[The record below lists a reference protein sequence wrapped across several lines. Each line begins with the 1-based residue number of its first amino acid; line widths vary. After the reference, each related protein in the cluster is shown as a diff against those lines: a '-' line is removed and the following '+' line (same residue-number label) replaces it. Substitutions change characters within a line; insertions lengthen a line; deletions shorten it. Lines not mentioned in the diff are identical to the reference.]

1 MPREIITER
10 QCALTREAKP
20 IDDLM
25 RFALSPDGMIMPDV
39 DAKAPGRGVWISLS
53 SKAVEEAVSKKAFAR
68 SLKEAVSVPQ
78 DLAQMAR
85 SRLEQRL
92 LGALGL
98 CRKAGQLVTGA
109 TKVRAAIDNQSI
121 IALLTS
127 IDAAPDGR
135 QKMVGALRSIADIKT
150 VAHFELMTSEQMG
163 LSLGLEN
170 VIHAAL
176 IEGSAARNALYRAN
190 QLARYISN

>member
-25 RFALSPDGMIMPDV
+25 RFALSPDGVIMPDV

-127 IDAAPDGR
+127 TDAAPDGR

>member
-10 QCALTREAKP
+10 QCALTREVKP
-20 IDDLM
+20 INDLM
-25 RFALSPDGMIMPDV
+25 RFALSPDGVIMPDV

-68 SLKEAVSVPQ
+68 SLKETVSVPQ
-78 DLAQMAR
+78 DLAQMAQA
-85 SRLEQRL
+85 RLEQRL

-109 TKVRAAIDNQSI
+109 TKVRAAIDKQSI

-127 IDAAPDGR
+127 TDAAPDGR
-135 QKMVGALRSIADIKT
+135 QKMIGALRSIADIRP

-176 IEGSAARNALYRAN
+176 IAGPAASNALYRAK
-190 QLARYISN
+190 QLARYASN